1 MLSLL
6 TYTLLSDLGACLKI
20 FELFFKIQ
28 IVFIF
33 QLVWSEHLPLRLL
46 LSCCFL
52 TVVTVGCC
60 PVWIIPVSFLSWLL
74 MLWVCWITVLDML
87 GSQIFYVH
95 LFLSWNI
102 SFSVFSWMKISSPV
116 CVPLSM
122 FYSAGLIVMIVLNHI
137 YLKTFHLLHW
147 LKERTLLC
155 IAVLGDVYLIS
166 RHKIYNFMLSW
177 ILWLIKKDLML
188 FLDEVRCPLQ
198 SIVKKKIY
206 IIDMR
211 EGTIR
216 TTQKNIEYSRKSSRI
231 T

>member
-1 MLSLL
+1 ML
-6 TYTLLSDLGACLKI
+6 G
-20 FELFFKIQ
+20 
-28 IVFIF
+28 
-33 QLVWSEHLPLRLL
+33 
-46 LSCCFL
+46 
-52 TVVTVGCC
+52 
-60 PVWIIPVSFLSWLL
+60 
-74 MLWVCWITVLDML
+74 VCWITVLDML

-102 SFSVFSWMKISSPV
+102 SFSVFLWLKISSPV

-122 FYSAGLIVMIVLNHI
+122 FYSAGLIVMIVLNHT
-137 YLKTFHLLHW
+137 YLKTFYLLHW

-188 FLDEVRCPLQ
+188 FLDEVRRCPLQ
-198 SIVKKKIY
+198 SIVKRKIY

-216 TTQKNIEYSRKSSRI
+216 TTQKNLEYSRKSSRI